1 MPKTYTEEQKA
12 DIIRRL
18 KKEANDCLMKYG
30 VRKTTVDEL
39 VQRVHIPKGTF
50 YLFYKSKELL
60 IFDVILELHQQIEDS
75 MLAEAGKLAEA
86 GNMELDKLTDLI
98 CYYLNFVTNTCLSS
112 IMRPEEM
119 ALLLKKLPQEVV
131 MEHLAHD
138 DDDVMKIIS
147 MLPGSGNANIEA
159 VSGAFRA
166 IFFAYQYQREI
177 GEKHFEESM
186 RLLITGLLRPL
197 M

>member
-30 VRKTTVDEL
+30 VRKTTVDKL

-86 GNMELDKLTDLI
+86 GNMDLDKLTNLI
-98 CYYLNFVTNTCLSS
+98 CYYLDFVTNTCLSS

-119 ALLLKKLPQEVV
+119 AQLLKKLPQEVV
-131 MEHLAHD
+131 MAHLAHD
-138 DDDVMKIIS
+138 DDDVIKIIS
-147 MLPGSGNANIEA
+147 MLPGFGNANLEA

>member
-98 CYYLNFVTNTCLSS
+98 
-112 IMRPEEM
+112 
-119 ALLLKKLPQEVV
+119 
-131 MEHLAHD
+131 
-138 DDDVMKIIS
+138 
-147 MLPGSGNANIEA
+147 
-159 VSGAFRA
+159 
-166 IFFAYQYQREI
+166 
-177 GEKHFEESM
+177 
-186 RLLITGLLRPL
+186 
-197 M
+197 